1 MTNRELNAI
10 PTIGWIWLDTRNP
23 EVLADWWS
31 RLLGGGVVRTDQDGD
46 AHLQVGPI
54 SLLFLGGAEPKSSKN
69 RMHLDLRVNEYE
81 EAIASSCFFGRHAGD
96 EIIGIGRSLGI
107 PKEMGS
113 GSSDR
118 NIKMTCAVV
127 LVVLPSSIGTIRW
140 REKGGLPMMARG

>member
-81 EAIASSCFFGRHAGD
+81 EAIPRAVSLGATPATRYR
-96 EIIGIGRSLGI
+96 IGRSLGI

-127 LVVLPSSIGTIRW
+127 LVVLPSSIGTIDGAR
-140 REKGGLPMMARG
+140 KGDCR